1 MLCSL
6 SCHCP
11 TERNDMVRILFLL
24 TVLQIGVEKDI
35 RDSPCSESTAVLAGL
50 GSGFLVVSVKGTW
63 VSGSRPCT

>member
-1 MLCSL
+1 
-6 SCHCP
+6 
-11 TERNDMVRILFLL
+11 MVRILFLL